1 MAGLL
6 TLGSVHIGNILDV
19 SPRTI
24 RSIVE
29 HDVIAVE
36 SLEKFNKLLS
46 DLEIETN
53 AHIIEIP
60 SCEEINA
67 INNIVQILLNN
78 KNVLILSDQ
87 GNAGFHDPGSG
98 YANVALMHNIK
109 VTTIPGPNSVITSLV
124 VSGMAHG
131 GFIYGCYP
139 KDSNENKKFLNKFID
154 IDYPIVFLCVPSK
167 VEQVLNDTLEVF
179 GEDTHCIYAQDLTMS
194 TETIFRCTVKEMLLK
209 YYNNELNRESVIII
223 NRTAN

>member
-6 TLGSVHIGNILDV
+6 TLGSVHIGNISDI
-19 SPRTI
+19 SFRTI
-24 RSIVE
+24 RSIID

-36 SLEKFNKLLS
+36 SLEKFNKLLL

-53 AHIIEIP
+53 AHVIEIP

-67 INNIVQILLNN
+67 INNIVQILLND

-109 VTTIPGPNSVITSLV
+109 VTAIPGPNSVITALT

-131 GFIYGCYP
+131 VFIYGCYP
-139 KDSNENKKFLNKFID
+139 KDSDENKEFLKKFID
-154 IDYPIVFLCVPSK
+154 TDYPIVFLCVPSIIG
-167 VEQVLNDTLEVF
+167 QVLNDTLEVF
-179 GEDTHCIYAQDLTMS
+179 GESKHCIYAQDLTMP
-194 TETIFRCTVKEMLLK
+194 TETIFRCTVKEMLTK

-223 NRTAN
+223 GRPT

>member
-6 TLGSVHIGNILDV
+6 TLGSVHIGNISDI
-19 SPRTI
+19 SFRTI
-24 RSIVE
+24 RSIID

-46 DLEIETN
+46 DLEIETK
-53 AHIIEIP
+53 ARIIEIP

-67 INNIVQILLNN
+67 INNIVDILLNN

-98 YANVALMHNIK
+98 YANVALMHNIQ
-109 VTTIPGPNSVITSLV
+109 VTAIPGPNSVITSLV

-139 KDSNENKKFLNKFID
+139 KDSDENKAFLNKFID
-154 IDYPIVFLCVPSK
+154 IDYPIVFLCVPSIIG
-167 VEQVLNDTLEVF
+167 QVLNDTLEVF
-179 GEDTHCIYAQDLTMS
+179 GESKHCIYAQDLTMP
-194 TETIFRCTVKEMLLK
+194 TETIFRCTVKEMLIK
-209 YYNNELNRESVIII
+209 YHNNELNKESVIII
-223 NRTAN
+223 GRPT